1 MRNTSFFAVEKNE
14 YSALFPHMLGDGE
27 AVISSPLY
35 QHELMLGAIT
45 LTLTHTSCISSERSS

>member
-1 MRNTSFFAVEKNE
+1 
-14 YSALFPHMLGDGE
+14 MLGDGE

-45 LTLTHTSCISSERSS
+45 LIVTHTSCISSERGS